1 MARPIKRRRGVPSG
15 LLITVLGAWGALIPF
30 IGPYFD
36 YSIGSGDT
44 WHWTMNRLWLSILP
58 GAVAAIGGL
67 MMMFGATRR
76 AVSTGALMAMLAGI
90 WFVVG
95 PSVSMLWE
103 NGDLGTGA
111 ALGDTGTRVLEWL
124 GYFYGVGALIT
135 ALGAY
140 ELGFMAALPVVDDVE
155 ARPAVDRRRD
165 RVAPRGRRRRRFL
178 SRHRGRDEAPA
189 ESNGRREAVPAD
201 AERR

>member
-15 LLITVLGAWGALIPF
+15 LLITILGAWGALVPF

-44 WHWTMNRLWLSILP
+44 WHWATNRLWLSVLP
-58 GAVAAIGGL
+58 GAVAVLGGL

-76 AVSTGALMAMLAGI
+76 TVSAGALMATLAGI

-103 NGDLGTGA
+103 HGDLGTGA
-111 ALGDTGTRVLEWL
+111 ALGDTGTRVLEWV
-124 GYFYGVGALIT
+124 GYFYGLGALIT

-140 ELGFMAALPVVDDVE
+140 ALGFMAALPVVDEVHP
-155 ARPAVDRRRD
+155 RPAPVSGERAPRRTWTRRFRRRHHD
-165 RVAPRGRRRRRFL
+165 DTPV
-178 SRHRGRDEAPA
+178 
-189 ESNGRREAVPAD
+189 ESNGHREPVPAD
-201 AERR
+201 TERPR